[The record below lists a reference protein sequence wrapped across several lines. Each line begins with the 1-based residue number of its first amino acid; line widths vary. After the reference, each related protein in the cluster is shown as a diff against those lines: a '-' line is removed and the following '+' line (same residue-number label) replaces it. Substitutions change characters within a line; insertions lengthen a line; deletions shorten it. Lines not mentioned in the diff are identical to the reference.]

1 MNQLEADVVVI
12 AGGASGLSAA
22 VTAAEGGAKV
32 IILEKASTT
41 GGTGNLG
48 TGLLAVESRLQRQ
61 KMIGLT
67 KEEAFKIFMD
77 YTHWR
82 VDARLVKAYIDKS
95 ASTIDWLESLG
106 VEFAEPAAFFPG
118 SNFTWHLI
126 KGGNGFPG
134 PQSAANMM
142 RILTNRANEMGVKIL
157 LQTPAKKILK
167 EKGRIVGVMAE
178 DRPEEAIQVNS
189 KAVIIATGGFGDNP
203 EWIKK
208 YTGYEWGRD
217 LFSYRI
223 SGLVGD
229 GIRMA
234 WEVGAAE
241 DRMNIEITYG
251 LPGPGPW
258 SIVGQ
263 PSFRQPNLMV
273 NLLGERF
280 INEELM
286 LNPTFTGNAISRQKN
301 RCAFV
306 ILDGAAKKHYE
317 EVGFDIL
324 TLGSPMNEGNLDA
337 DIAQALDQGNENIF
351 VADSIEELAGKI
363 GVNTNALQKTVDE
376 YNKFCETGRDEL
388 FNKNAKY
395 LRPVKQPK
403 FYAGR
408 YFPAGYGTL
417 GGIKINH
424 KTEVLTKDH
433 EVIPGLYA
441 VGTDA
446 CGIYGDSYVF
456 VLPGNTMG
464 FAVNSGRIAGENALE
479 YIANEKKGGGS

>member
-1 MNQLEADVVVI
+1 
-12 AGGASGLSAA
+12 
-22 VTAAEGGAKV
+22 
-32 IILEKASTT
+32 
-41 GGTGNLG
+41 
-48 TGLLAVESRLQRQ
+48 
-61 KMIGLT
+61 
-67 KEEAFKIFMD
+67 
-77 YTHWR
+77 
-82 VDARLVKAYIDKS
+82 
-95 ASTIDWLESLG
+95 
-106 VEFAEPAAFFPG
+106 
-118 SNFTWHLI
+118 
-126 KGGNGFPG
+126 
-134 PQSAANMM
+134 
-142 RILTNRANEMGVKIL
+142 
-157 LQTPAKKILK
+157 
-167 EKGRIVGVMAE
+167 
-178 DRPEEAIQVNS
+178 VNA

-208 YTGYEWGRD
+208 YVGYEWGRD

-223 SGLVGD
+223 PGLVGD

-241 DRMNIEITYG
+241 DKMSMEITYG

-273 NLLGERF
+273 NVLGERF

-306 ILDGAAKKHYE
+306 VFDDAAKKHYE

-324 TLGSPMNEGNLDA
+324 TLGCPMKESNLDA
-337 DIAQALDQGNENIF
+337 DIAQAIAGGNENIF
-351 VADSIEELAGKI
+351 VADSVAELAGRI
-363 GVNTNALQKTVDE
+363 AVDPYALQETMDE
-376 YNKFCETGRDEL
+376 YNRYCETGRDEL
-388 FNKNAKY
+388 FDKNAKY
-395 LRPVKQPK
+395 LRPVKHPK

-408 YFPAGYGTL
+408 YFPTGYGTL
-417 GGIKINH
+417 GGIKINY
-424 KTEVLTKDH
+424 KTEVLTRNH

-441 VGTDA
+441 AGTDA

-479 YIANEKKGGGS
+479 YIESINK